1 MQSGSGGQ
9 GLASARERSDIDAGM
24 PRASDAISAATA
36 AVGGNNAT
44 KESRQMCVPTKS
56 ITASGIIGLAAPTV
70 SEALVPVAMSTF
82 GVVTNG
88 VGTIHAPGG
97 AAAILQYI
105 STCGTIASGSAVL
118 LPTAVLSFLYYNKD
132 VIRAKIQAKL

>member
-1 MQSGSGGQ
+1 MFCNT
-9 GLASARERSDIDAGM
+9 LKASLCFWVNTVV
-24 PRASDAISAATA
+24 ASSNFI
-36 AVGGNNAT
+36 
-44 KESRQMCVPTKS
+44 
-56 ITASGIIGLAAPTV
+56 V
-70 SEALVPVAMSTF
+70 SPVAMSTF

-105 STCGTIASGSAVL
+105 STCGTIASSSAVL
-118 LPTAVLSFLYYNKD
+118 LPTAVLRFLYYNKD